1 MQALRLHAGSDRE
14 AVETVD
20 IPTIGPEDV
29 LVKVKSAG
37 LALGLFNLVR
47 AKMLQPLPATLGS
60 EAAGIIDAV
69 GKNVRDLEV
78 GARVRV
84 HTSVGCRTCNFCL
97 TDRDQLCPEAG
108 IMGFQKYG
116 QKWPLFE
123 KYRDGGLTEY
133 IRAPFWLIDE
143 LPDSISFDVASK

>member
-69 GKNVRDLEV
+69 GKNVRDLKV

-84 HTSVGCRTCNFCL
+84 HTSVRCRTCNFCL
-97 TDRDQLCPEAG
+97 NGSRSTLPRSGYHGFPE
-108 IMGFQKYG
+108 I
-116 QKWPLFE
+116 
-123 KYRDGGLTEY
+123 RTE
-133 IRAPFWLIDE
+133 
-143 LPDSISFDVASK
+143 VAAV